1 MDTTKTKHIMFVKLF
16 EEILLSIEITLTCW
30 LVYLLELAS
39 SVKLSQIK
47 QHSYEDTLAK
57 T

>member
-16 EEILLSIEITLTCW
+16 EEILLSIEITLTYW
-30 LVYLLELAS
+30 LVYLLEVAS

-47 QHSYEDTLAK
+47 QHSYEYTLAK

>member
-16 EEILLSIEITLTCW
+16 EEILLSTEITLTCW
-30 LVYLLELAS
+30 LVYLLEVAS